1 MNGEPAFYCQL
12 DYVEVP
18 FPAPGSGF
26 GNLANNG
33 CGPLA
38 VSMLIENMLGIPFP
52 PEESAR
58 FFLACGARVE
68 FGTNLYTASEAAAER
83 FGLSVRNTED
93 AEEAHAFLKE
103 ERGMVIANTFG
114 DRPDDGYIGV
124 FSDSG
129 HYILL
134 TGVAGEKGEKVR
146 VLDPMYRPGRFDIP
160 GRAGKV
166 TMEGN
171 TAVADFSVVA
181 SDCVHRPFF
190 LFSRKEIKNDEADP
204 PSRKGI

>member
-1 MNGEPAFYCQL
+1 MKNAPVFYCQL
-12 DYVEVP
+12 DYAHVP

-33 CGPLA
+33 CGPIS

-52 PEESAR
+52 PEEAAR
-58 FFLACGARVE
+58 FFLSCGARAAV
-68 FGTNLYTASEAAAER
+68 GTDLYIASEAAAEK

-93 AEEAHAFLKE
+93 AEEAHAFLRE
-103 ERGMVIANTFG
+103 GRGMVIANTFG

-134 TGVAGEKGEKVR
+134 TGVEGPAGEKVR

-160 GRAGKV
+160 GRRGKV
-166 TMEGN
+166 TMDGN

-190 LFSRKEIKNDEADP
+190 LFSAKQ
-204 PSRKGI
+204 

>member
-1 MNGEPAFYCQL
+1 MKNAPVFYCQL
-12 DYVEVP
+12 DYAHVP

-33 CGPLA
+33 CGPIS

-52 PEESAR
+52 PEEAAR
-58 FFLACGARVE
+58 FFLSCGARAA
-68 FGTNLYTASEAAAER
+68 FGTDLYIASEAAAEK

-93 AEEAHAFLKE
+93 AEEAHAFLRE
-103 ERGMVIANTFG
+103 GRGMVIANTFG
-114 DRPDDGYIGV
+114 NRPDDGYIGV

-134 TGVAGEKGEKVR
+134 TGARDGRVS
-146 VLDPMYRPGRFDIP
+146 VLDPMYRPGRFDKP

-166 TMEGN
+166 IMEGN
-171 TAVADFSVVA
+171 LAHADFSVVA

-190 LFSRKEIKNDEADP
+190 LFEKKDQ
-204 PSRKGI
+204 

>member
-1 MNGEPAFYCQL
+1 MKEPVFYCQL
-12 DYVEVP
+12 DYAHVK

-26 GNLANNG
+26 GDLANNG

-52 PEESAR
+52 PEESAA
-58 FFLACGARVE
+58 FFLSCGARVA
-68 FGTNLYTASEAAAER
+68 FGTNLYIASEAVAER
-83 FGLSVRNTED
+83 FGLSVTNTED
-93 AEEAHAFLKE
+93 PDEAYAFLASG
-103 ERGMVIANTFG
+103 RGMVIANTYG
-114 DRPDDGYIGV
+114 DRPEDGYIGV

-134 TGVAGEKGEKVR
+134 TGAEDGRVS
-146 VLDPMYRPGRFDIP
+146 VLDSMYRPGRFDKP

-166 TMEGN
+166 TMEGPL
-171 TAVADFSVVA
+171 AHADFAVIA

-190 LFSRKEIKNDEADP
+190 LFEKTNRNDQ
-204 PSRKGI
+204 